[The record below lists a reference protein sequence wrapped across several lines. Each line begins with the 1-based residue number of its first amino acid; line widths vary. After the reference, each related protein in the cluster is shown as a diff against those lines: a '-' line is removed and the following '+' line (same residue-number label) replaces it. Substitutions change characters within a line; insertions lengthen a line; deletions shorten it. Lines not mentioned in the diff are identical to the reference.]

1 MTYYFAYGS
10 NMNSARMLERV
21 GEFSIIGRGVL
32 SDFRLAFNKKAH
44 GKVGEAYANVMP
56 SPGDSVEG
64 IVYQFDEIQKLDK
77 HEGYPNHYDRKL
89 MKISIGGESTEAW
102 VYFARED
109 RIAEGL
115 LPSKEYLEHLL
126 QGKEYLS
133 EEYFQSLLYVKINLN
148 QNEDEKIRESFIQYY
163 LHQFKLD
170 LSHFF
175 SLIPNES
182 KFHDDI
188 KNKRIYTIQYEQL
201 TPKKGN
207 LGFLSNES
215 KHNFLIA
222 LYYCVLIDMV
232 CYTYFKPYYEKFN
245 HITMYPKLI
254 GDCLSACH
262 YHLNPESIFQAV
274 YDRNY
279 SENNTILRRNL
290 SLLKEYYKIEV
301 FQFLNEYLS
310 DINQEEFWSRCISE
324 ITNVYKSA

>member
-21 GEFSIIGRGVL
+21 GKFSIIGRGVL
-32 SDFRLAFNKKAH
+32 SDFKLVFNKKAH

-56 SPGDSVEG
+56 SPGESVEG

-133 EEYFQSLLYVKINLN
+133 EAYFQRLLDVKINLI
-148 QNEDEKIRESFIQYY
+148 QNEDEKFRDSFIQYY

-170 LSHFF
+170 LSYFF
-175 SLIPNES
+175 SLIPDES

-188 KNKRIYTIQYEQL
+188 KNKSIYTIQSEQL

-207 LGFLSNES
+207 LKFLSNENKDS
-215 KHNFLIA
+215 FLIA
-222 LYYCVLIDMV
+222 LYYSVLMDMV
-232 CYTYFKPYYEKFN
+232 CYTFFKSHYEKFYRK
-245 HITMYPKLI
+245 TMYPKLI
-254 GDCLSACH
+254 GNCLSTCH
-262 YHLNPESIFQAV
+262 YHLNPESIFHSV
-274 YDRNY
+274 YGRNF
-279 SENNTILRRNL
+279 SEKNTILIRKFT
-290 SLLKEYYKIEV
+290 LLTEYFKVEN
-301 FQFLNEYLS
+301 FRLLNEYFA
-310 DINQEEFWSRCISE
+310 DINQEEFWSRCSSE
-324 ITNVYKSA
+324 IRKVNNRA